1 MTKIYTK
8 YKNIIAEYEAQIMQD
23 ENASNKVGY
32 TKLAVFPV
40 LIICVVFLFTSLF
53 ALWAIIAV
61 IVTIAV
67 CVLLWVWHYRLD
79 TKVSYARGI
88 VAICKAHIARI
99 NGEWSKFDDIGQEF
113 IDFEHPYACDLDI
126 VGAKSLFQF
135 LNTTHTW
142 YGRQSFAQ
150 DLLKPQY
157 NPQQIQERQEAIA
170 ELSGDI
176 NFANNIQYFLSQTGA
191 KIADE
196 KVVADL
202 ADNTPLSLSKLVSI
216 VAYIPVAT
224 IILLIGGAI
233 FQIRPLLISGISFVI
248 AQAALCYF
256 TRKTIG
262 KYLAPMNRL
271 PNKLGKYLKVI
282 EALTR
287 REFSSAKLNQ
297 INSKLKTAREAI
309 RELEKISNKLS
320 IQANPLVYFAFNT
333 LLLWDLHCALLLGH
347 WKKKYSH
354 IEWFATIGEV
364 ESLLAFSNLPNVC
377 SNTCLPNVTDTGKF
391 LDAKALGHPLLSNE
405 NRVNNDLRLDD
416 NIFIISGSNM
426 SGKTTFMRTVGIN
439 LLLARAGSFVCAQE
453 MTCTCFDIITSMRI
467 ADDLNEGVSTFY
479 AELKKV
485 KRIIDRAEI
494 TNPPVIFL
502 IDEIFKGT
510 NSVDRLAGADAVI
523 SKLAGL
529 GAAGMISTHDLEL
542 CKLAEHRRIL
552 NHSFSEHYK
561 NGKILFDY
569 KIQAGQSKTTNARFL
584 MEMLGIGTQ

>member
-1 MTKIYTK
+1 MKKMYTK
-8 YKNIIAEYEAQIMQD
+8 YKTIIAEYEAQILQD
-23 ENASNKVGY
+23 ENASNNVGY
-32 TKLAVFPV
+32 AKLAVLPV

-61 IVTIAV
+61 VVTIAV
-67 CVLLWVWHYRLD
+67 CVLLWVVHYRLD
-79 TKVSYARGI
+79 TKVSYTRGI
-88 VAICKAHIARI
+88 AAICKAHIARI
-99 NGEWSKFDDIGQEF
+99 NGEWAKFKDIGQEF

-126 VGAKSLFQF
+126 IGAKSLFQF

-142 YGRQSFAQ
+142 YGRQNFAQ
-150 DLLKPQY
+150 DLLRPQY
-157 NPQQIQERQEAIA
+157 NPQEIRERQEAIA

-176 NFANNIQYFLSQTGA
+176 NFANDLQFFLSQTGA
-191 KIADE
+191 KTADE
-196 KVVADL
+196 TLVADL
-202 ADNTPLSLSKLVSI
+202 ADDTPLSPSKFMSAI
-216 VAYIPVAT
+216 VYIPVAT
-224 IILLIGGAI
+224 ILLLIGGTI
-233 FQIRPLLISGISFVI
+233 FQIRPLLGAGVSLAI

-256 TRKTIG
+256 TRKTVG

-271 PNKLGKYLKVI
+271 PNKLGKYLMVI
-282 EALTR
+282 EALTG

-297 INSKLKTAREAI
+297 INSILQTACEAI
-309 RELEKISNKLS
+309 RKLEKISNKLS
-320 IQANPLVYFAFNT
+320 IQANPLVYFTFNT

-377 SNTCLPNVTDTGKF
+377 DNTCLPTVTDTGKF
-391 LDAKALGHPLLSNE
+391 LDAKDLGHPLLSNE

-453 MTCTCFDIITSMRI
+453 MLCTRFDIITSMRI
-467 ADDLNEGVSTFY
+467 ADDLNQGVSTFY

-485 KRIIDRAEI
+485 KRIIDRAERADMPI
-494 TNPPVIFL
+494 IFL

-529 GAAGMISTHDLEL
+529 GATGMISTHDLEL
-542 CKLAEHRRIL
+542 CRVYSKPYQGAKVEHLER
-552 NHSFSEHYK
+552 
-561 NGKILFDY
+561 
-569 KIQAGQSKTTNARFL
+569 
-584 MEMLGIGTQ
+584 